1 MSPAST
7 RFRPVPWFRFG
18 WVLTL
23 AALLHA
29 SARANDSS
37 RLAAAKAAY
46 QVKLETLRQ
55 THAEQTTSALSQ
67 KYCTLL
73 SKGAST
79 AQSEGKLAEYLA
91 VQKEIERFQ
100 SSGIIEEQD
109 IDTRFPRIARTQR
122 SALKAFSDDRDKL
135 RQAESDLARSYLE
148 HLEKLKAHLTRQNQ
162 IDQALDVDREITAFR
177 LAQDSD
183 APAPPTSASRPADR
197 PAPASVRPAHP
208 APSRPL
214 VMESVPEDRLVVMAS
229 DNQGPAAN
237 VEISLRS
244 HSFNKS
250 FRGKTDRKGRA
261 DFAILPELDYCILVL
276 DPRYEPVIL
285 EQCSGGTAYALELQ
299 AVQDGFRVVETGI
312 AGDVRLPGLS
322 PFRISGSYN
331 SGSGSGIV
339 IQPSSPRTVFD
350 GLPVDQDRIRLNFDT
365 LVTVNERSSRIELK
379 VLSPVPD
386 IRLFLYRDLPPD
398 PAREAAARND
408 SCLRVETRS
417 GGYPVKGVLLELF
430 PDSGQP
436 MSAKTDRTGVAD
448 FTVNPALEYTLLAN
462 DKRYLPVILPHV
474 VGGDPCPI
482 DLQPLPSGMA
492 VITLDGGSELKL
504 PGISP
509 LQLTG
514 YSHAVG
520 QILAV
525 SLKATSP
532 KTAFSGHP
540 SVTERITL
548 DIDEWLTVT
557 EGSKTV
563 EFKVLAP
570 DKTRRIILHRKP
582 L

>member
-1 MSPAST
+1 MSPAPS
-7 RFRPVPWFRFG
+7 RFRPIPWFRFG

-23 AALLHA
+23 AALFHA
-29 SARANDSS
+29 PARANDSS
-37 RLAAAKAAY
+37 LLAAAKAAY

-55 THAEQTTSALSQ
+55 THAEQTTSALSH

-73 SKGAST
+73 SKGAAT

-91 VQKEIERFQ
+91 AQKELERFQ
-100 SSGIIEEQD
+100 STGRIEEQD
-109 IDTRFPRIARTQR
+109 IDTGFPRIARTQR
-122 SALKAFSDDRDKL
+122 TAMKAFTDDQNRL
-135 RQAESDLARSYLE
+135 RRAEADLAESYLG

-183 APAPPTSASRPADR
+183 TPVPPTSASRPADL

-208 APSRPL
+208 APSKPL
-214 VMESVPEDRLVVMAS
+214 TGESVPEDRLVVMAS
-229 DNQGPAAN
+229 GEQGPAAN

-285 EQCSGGTAYALELQ
+285 EQCSGGTAYAIELQ
-299 AVQDGFRVVETGI
+299 SVQDGFHAVETGI

-331 SGSGSGIV
+331 SGSGSGII
-339 IQPSSPRTVFD
+339 IQPSSPRTVFE
-350 GLPVDQDRIRLNFDT
+350 GLSADQDRIRLNYNT
-365 LVTVNERSSRIELK
+365 LVTVTERSSRIELK

-398 PAREAAARND
+398 PAQEAAARND
-408 SCLRVETRS
+408 SRLRVETRS
-417 GGYPVKGVLLELF
+417 GGYPVKGVLVELF

-436 MSAKTDRTGVAD
+436 MTAKTDRTGVAD
-448 FTVNPALEYTLLAN
+448 FTVNPALEYTLLVN
-462 DKRYLPVILPHV
+462 DKRYLPVVLPHV

-482 DLQPLPSGMA
+482 DLQPLASGMA
-492 VITLDGGSELKL
+492 VITLDGGGEFKL

-514 YSHAVG
+514 FTHAAG
-520 QILAV
+520 KILAV
-525 SLKATSP
+525 GLKATSP
-532 KTAFSGHP
+532 KTAFSGHA

-570 DKTRRIILHRKP
+570 NMTRRIILHRKP